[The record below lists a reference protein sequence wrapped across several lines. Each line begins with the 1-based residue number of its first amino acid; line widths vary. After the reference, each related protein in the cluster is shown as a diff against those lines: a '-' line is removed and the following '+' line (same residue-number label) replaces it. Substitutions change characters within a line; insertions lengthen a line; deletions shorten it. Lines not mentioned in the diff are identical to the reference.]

1 MTRYLTPEQILF
13 IHYRLV
19 HTSGGETGVQDLDGL
34 VSALKAPESME
45 NGKEVYTGL
54 YKKAA
59 VLLDGLLKRKPFLDG
74 NKRTAITAVEL
85 FLRINGQR
93 LGVDNNEM
101 VRFVRKCSHA
111 PASLEFMTAW
121 FWQFA
126 RPLVP
131 GP

>member
-1 MTRYLTPEQILF
+1 MTRYLTPEQVLF
-13 IHYRLV
+13 IHFRLV
-19 HTSGGETGVQDLDGL
+19 HATGGEPGVRDLDGL
-34 VSALKAPESME
+34 VSALKTPESME
-45 NGKEVYTGL
+45 NGREVYTGL

-59 VLLDGLLKRKPFLDG
+59 VLLDGLLKCKPFQNG

-85 FLRINGQR
+85 FLRVNGQR
-93 LGVDNNEM
+93 LGVDQNEM

-126 RPLVP
+126 RPLIP
-131 GP
+131 DS